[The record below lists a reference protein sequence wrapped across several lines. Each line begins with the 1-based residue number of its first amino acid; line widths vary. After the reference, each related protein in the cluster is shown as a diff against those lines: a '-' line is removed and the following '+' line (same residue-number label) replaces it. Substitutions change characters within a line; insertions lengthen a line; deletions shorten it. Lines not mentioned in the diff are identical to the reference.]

1 MNKTQPKD
9 KSKDSIVVNNT
20 IYDNRTIRKILKTK
34 KSLGVELDVETKKNK
49 SLRNEI
55 NVLQQQIS
63 RLKAHNTHN
72 KYTELVGG
80 CFW

>member
-1 MNKTQPKD
+1 MNKTQHKN
-9 KSKDSIVVNNT
+9 KSNDIIIVNNT

-34 KSLGVELDVETKKNK
+34 ESLGAELDLETKKNK

-63 RLKAHNTHN
+63 GLKANNTHN